1 MKSTCTF
8 LLAVLAIVPCCRA
21 QSPAAASGAPAGT
34 RAGLDAITE
43 ARANLKA
50 AEAAHP
56 GNSKEI
62 CDALEALI
70 GLQLDGRLVTD
81 ETMALVQHEVA
92 VAEAGPGTHSKEYAA
107 AVGELAEVLVA
118 FDRPGEARPYAEK
131 ALDLGAQIFPDTTDF
146 ADAAEEVGTVCDALG
161 DFACSLRS
169 YRLAVATE
177 RKVKSDDPFELVG
190 SLSNLASALDKVGD
204 HPAAIAAL
212 KEALA
217 YGYEKAPNDPH
228 MSIIENNLGSSFP

>member
-8 LLAVLAIVPCCRA
+8 LFAILALVPCCRA
-21 QSPAAASGAPAGT
+21 QTSAPAADGSAKQSAGTANPGPAAATGT
-34 RAGLDAITE
+34 RGGLDGIAR

-56 GNSKEI
+56 GNSTEI

-81 ETMALVQHEVA
+81 ETMALVQREVA
-92 VAEAGPGTHSKEYAA
+92 VAEAGPGTHSSQYAA

-131 ALDLGAQIFPDTTDF
+131 ALDLAAQIYPDNTTDY
-146 ADAAEEVGTVCDALG
+146 ADAAEELGAVCDALG
-161 DFACSLRS
+161 DYPCSLRA

-177 RKVKSDDPFELVG
+177 RKAKTDDPFELVG
-190 SLSNLASALDKVGD
+190 SLSNLAAALDRVGD
-204 HPAAIAAL
+204 H
-212 KEALA
+212 
-217 YGYEKAPNDPH
+217 
-228 MSIIENNLGSSFP
+228 